1 MLPQE
6 PMPRP
11 ITATIHLGAIEN
23 NLQVVRRFAP
33 GAKVWAVVKANAY
46 GHGINHVWRSMAQT
60 DGFAMLDLAEAVL
73 LRELGWQGPILLLEG
88 FFQPQDLAL
97 LDRYRLTTAVHS
109 DWQLAAIADA
119 TLSAPLNVY
128 LKVNSGMNR
137 LGFAP
142 ERLREVW
149 QRAQA
154 VANIA
159 ELTLMSHFATADGP
173 EGVTQQMATIE
184 TAATDIP
191 LPRCLPTRP
200 PRCGTLRPMA
210 AGSALGSFCMALR
223 RAVAGMM
230 LRQRGCSRR

>member
-1 MLPQE
+1 M
-6 PMPRP
+6 
-11 ITATIHLGAIEN
+11 
-23 NLQVVRRFAP
+23 
-33 GAKVWAVVKANAY
+33 WAVVKANAY

-142 ERLREVW
+142 ERLRGVAKSAGGCQYRRTYADEPFRYRRRPGRRNPADGHYRDGGYRYTAAALPG
-149 QRAQA
+149 QLGRHA
-154 VANIA
+154 VAPFDPWQLGPPWDHSVWRFA
-159 ELTLMSHFATADGP
+159 ERLL
-173 EGVTQQMATIE
+173 E
-184 TAATDIP
+184 
-191 LPRCLPTRP
+191 
-200 PRCGTLRPMA
+200 
-210 AGSALGSFCMALR
+210 
-223 RAVAGMM
+223 
-230 LRQRGCSRR
+230 

>member
-1 MLPQE
+1 M
-6 PMPRP
+6 
-11 ITATIHLGAIEN
+11 
-23 NLQVVRRFAP
+23 
-33 GAKVWAVVKANAY
+33 WAVVKANAY

-60 DGFAMLDLAEAVL
+60 DFAMLDLAEAVL

-149 QRAQA
+149 QERRR
-154 VANIA
+154 
-159 ELTLMSHFATADGP
+159 
-173 EGVTQQMATIE
+173 
-184 TAATDIP
+184 
-191 LPRCLPTRP
+191 LPISPN
-200 PRCGTLRPMA
+200 LR
-210 AGSALGSFCMALR
+210 
-223 RAVAGMM
+223 
-230 LRQRGCSRR
+230 